1 MSGINL
7 CATED
12 LATVKGVLE
21 SISDDAQT
29 SVDVIKQLLA
39 ESDFAQYKWVDAGIN
54 QLVSAYEKAKDD
66 PDFELPVSFVIA
78 TRKDASFQLSVSPDK
93 LSATA
98 IIKAA
103 YGGEPIKP
111 AQIKNALKEAS
122 IRKGVNQRSLAA
134 LLKKSYQIKPGAV
147 IKSEFASGQPAVHG
161 VDGQWVSDTQTLFQQ
176 LNAPREREDGTV
188 DHLDFGEIL
197 TVKEGELLMHL
208 EPPTPGE
215 TGYTVTGEYLEPIPG
230 KEVPFSPAD
239 GVTLSE
245 DKTQILAARQ
255 GIPVE
260 IPRGIR
266 VDKIFTANKVDLS
279 SGHIVFDGSVIV
291 KENVEESMKITATGD
306 VTIGGSVHFAQIEAG
321 GDIIVRKGIFGR
333 QHDDDSQIV
342 SSEAL
347 KCILQAD
354 GRIQANF
361 AQYARLEAGGSISI
375 DRQLLH
381 CHTTTPGTISL
392 GSDKDRNSK
401 LIGGMTRAGQEIH
414 CANYGTEA
422 FIPTHIELLPD
433 ISDFE
438 SEEHHI
444 STLLKTKL
452 QLLKELEPIVP
463 KLETIADKPGVQAKM
478 GKLVNTIQ
486 HTRAQASELQEKIK
500 SSRHEKDQLLQAT
513 KLIARGNIFPNV
525 KVHIAG
531 QTLKISH
538 ECQGGGISYQNG
550 EILYNAQLK

>member
-1 MSGINL
+1 MSCINL
-7 CATED
+7 SATED
-12 LATVKGVLE
+12 LSTVKGILE
-21 SISDDAQT
+21 SISEDSQT
-29 SVDVIKQLLA
+29 STDDIQTLLK
-39 ESDFAQYKWVDAGIN
+39 ESDFSQYKWVDAGIN
-54 QLVSAYEKAKDD
+54 QLVSAHEKAKID
-66 PDFELPVSFVIA
+66 PDFELPVSFIIA
-78 TRKDASFQLSVSPDK
+78 TRKDASLKLTVSPDK

-98 IIKAA
+98 SIKAA
-103 YGGEPIKP
+103 YGGAPIKP
-111 AQIKNALKEAS
+111 AQIKAALKEAS
-122 IRKGVNQRSLAA
+122 IRKGINQRSLAD
-134 LLKKSYQIKPGAV
+134 LLKKSYQVKPGTI
-147 IKSEFASGQPAVHG
+147 IKSEFATGQPAIHG
-161 VDGQWVSDTQTLFQQ
+161 VDGHWISDTQTLFQQ
-176 LNAPREREDGTV
+176 LNTPREREDGTV

-208 EPPTPGE
+208 EPPTPGV
-215 TGYTVTGEYLEPIPG
+215 TGYTVTGENIKPIPG
-230 KEVPFSPAD
+230 REVPFTPAE
-239 GVTLSE
+239 GVALSE

-260 IPRGIR
+260 VPRGIR

-279 SGHIVFDGSVIV
+279 SGHIVFDGSVII

-321 GDIIVRKGIFGR
+321 GDIIVRKGVFGR

-347 KCILQAD
+347 NCILQAD

-361 AQYARLEAGGSISI
+361 AQYARLEAGISINI

-381 CHTTTPGTISL
+381 CHTTTVGTVSL

-401 LIGGMTRAGQEIH
+401 LIGGMTRAGQEVH

-433 ISDFE
+433 ISDLD
-438 SEEHHI
+438 SEEHHLN
-444 STLLKTKL
+444 TLLKSKR
-452 QLLKELEPIVP
+452 QLLNELEPIVP
-463 KLETIADKPGVQAKM
+463 KLQTIADKPGVKEKM
-478 GKLVNTIQ
+478 DKLVNTIR
-486 HTRAQASELQEKIK
+486 HTQAQTDELQEKIK
-500 SSRHEKDQLLQAT
+500 NNKQEKDQLLQAT

-538 ECQGGGISYQNG
+538 EHQGGGISYLQG
-550 EILYNAQLK
+550 EIVYNAQLK